1 MRSKELKIAGK
12 KEEGILVAGGAG
24 FKVYAVSE
32 LNGWALA
39 CGRKINFIE
48 DGAPEA
54 KTVAQFVNL
63 RYQPTESQEEIK
75 QKFSQLI
82 EALSPG
88 SRSLDF
94 ESAP

>member
-1 MRSKELKIAGK
+1 MRSKELKIAGR
-12 KEEGILVAGGAG
+12 KEEGVLVAGGAG
-24 FKVYAVSE
+24 FKVYAVSG

-54 KTVAQFVNL
+54 KTVAQFVSL
-63 RYQPTESQEEIK
+63 RYQPTESQEEIRK
-75 QKFSQLI
+75 SFNQLI
-82 EALSPG
+82 EALNPR